1 MYKESWGLKRIC
13 PCNRIMY
20 YDLGRTKLDCPECG
34 KPIEVTTLLRP
45 RRGRKPGS
53 VNVAPLINPITNT
66 IPPKSDEKDG
76 VLDIENLDANPD
88 TESLDDDRVLIED
101 DNDIDSTADV
111 GIKPIED
118 DKEEL

>member
-20 YDLGRTKLDCPECG
+20 YDLGRKKLDCPDCG
-34 KPIEVTTLLRP
+34 KPIEVSTLLRP

-53 VNVAPLINPITNT
+53 VNAAPLSNP
-66 IPPKSDEKDG
+66 IPPKVEKKED
-76 VLDIENLDANPD
+76 VLDIENLDVNAD
-88 TESLDDDRVLIED
+88 IETLDDDRVLIED
-101 DNDIDSTADV
+101 DNDIDPTTDA
-111 GIKPIED
+111 GIKPIEE

>member
-20 YDLGRTKLDCPECG
+20 YDLGRTELECPECG
-34 KPIEVTTLLRP
+34 KFIEVTTLLRP

-53 VNVAPLINPITNT
+53 SNVTPLINPVIAK
-66 IPPKSDEKDG
+66 PEKKDDE
-76 VLDIENLDANPD
+76 LNIENLDLNSD
-88 TESLDDDRVLIED
+88 NENLDDDNVLIED
-101 DNDIDSTADV
+101 DNEIDPAVDV
-111 GIKPIED
+111 GIKSTEE

>member
-20 YDLGRTKLDCPECG
+20 YDLGRKKLDCPDCG

-53 VNVAPLINPITNT
+53 VNVAPLSNP
-66 IPPKSDEKDG
+66 IPPKVEKKDDD
-76 VLDIENLDANPD
+76 LDIENLDVNAD
-88 TESLDDDRVLIED
+88 IEIIAHAI
-101 DNDIDSTADV
+101 NMNIQIMSIMSGRDIYSF
-111 GIKPIED
+111 
-118 DKEEL
+118 